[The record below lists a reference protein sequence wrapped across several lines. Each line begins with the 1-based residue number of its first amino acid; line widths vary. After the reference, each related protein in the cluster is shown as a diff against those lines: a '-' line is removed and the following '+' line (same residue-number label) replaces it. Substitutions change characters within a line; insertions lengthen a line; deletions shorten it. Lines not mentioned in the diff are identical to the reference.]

1 MSLYIFSIRDL
12 FLRMGSTA
20 RGLITGFICR
30 LCSKMNRYV
39 ILIYGEEGERMG
51 LAEKINSYL
60 PITVRII
67 FYKFN
72 EFKVLHSKHLIFFL
86 G

>member
-1 MSLYIFSIRDL
+1 MNLLVEFYEVKI
-12 FLRMGSTA
+12 MGSTA
-20 RGLITGFICR
+20 RGLITGFVCR

-60 PITVRII
+60 PITV
-67 FYKFN
+67 
-72 EFKVLHSKHLIFFL
+72 SFL
-86 G
+86 LAKTS

>member
-1 MSLYIFSIRDL
+1 
-12 FLRMGSTA
+12 MGSTA

-60 PITVRII
+60 PITVS
-67 FYKFN
+67 KFKTKFLELTFSQTLN
-72 EFKVLHSKHLIFFL
+72 YILTFL

>member
-1 MSLYIFSIRDL
+1 MNLLVEFYYVKI
-12 FLRMGSTA
+12 MGSTA
-20 RGLITGFICR
+20 RGLITGFVCR

-60 PITVRII
+60 PITV
-67 FYKFN
+67 
-72 EFKVLHSKHLIFFL
+72 SFL
-86 G
+86 PAKTN